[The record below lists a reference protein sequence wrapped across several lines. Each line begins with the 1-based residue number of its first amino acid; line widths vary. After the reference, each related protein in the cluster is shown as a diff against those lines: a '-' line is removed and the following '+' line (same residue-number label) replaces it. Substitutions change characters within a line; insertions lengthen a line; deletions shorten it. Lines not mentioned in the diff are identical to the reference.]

1 MKYKN
6 LNKVISK
13 EKRKTINEKIL
24 YCIDNNLCEK
34 FNLTQQAIFSSYTGN
49 GGLHGLDFSDFNSF
63 YDYTQAKQ
71 IEEVGQFYTGYNEAE
86 YMCNCL
92 GIKKDELIVDIT
104 AGIGNM
110 FNFCPTEKNCHA
122 NEIDLKSYK
131 VLNKLYPDVIAT
143 HGDMINYNPLML
155 FDISVG
161 NPPFNLKLFYKNEY
175 QLSQYVYIQKCNEL
189 LKTGGLMALIVPY
202 SFLNDEFSDK
212 KYIEY
217 MNNNFSFICQI
228 ELKKDAFK
236 YLGVDNFK
244 TKIMFFSKKSQYI
257 DSKEYKNIF
266 VTGTSEKIYSDYVLP
281 VRQQLEKN
289 KSRIRLENM
298 QNYNNNDKN
307 FDDKVKKLLFDIK
320 RNKHINN
327 KYNECYNYYLQYYN
341 QKKPI
346 SLNNEEWEKVRITKK
361 KVISKLKNILSRQH
375 IKEVE
380 KIKLVKTNYAIKL
393 KGYSEKTKLYI
404 EKLNNNTWS
413 INDLVLDIDTIDNN
427 NIVEKNCFDKL
438 INSKKKSYNQQSKKF
453 NDMTI
458 DKKIDE
464 YLRKKYLYDTENQ
477 EKIYLNDIQL
487 NDTNK
492 ALQKNYS
499 YLQWEQG
506 SGKSITGI
514 FQGLYRL
521 ENNNINNVF
530 VVAPAIAIKNTW
542 SIMLDNFNIKN
553 RIINNMEDIKQI
565 KKGEFI
571 LLTFG
576 MLIKNE
582 RFLKKF
588 IKINNKK
595 FMLILDE
602 SDNISNINS
611 KRCKSVLNCFR
622 KLPYKLLLSGTST
635 RNSINEIYT
644 QLELMYNNSINM
656 ISENKHIY
664 TTEKRTGEL
673 IQEENKNYMKQI
685 PAYKKGYELFSNSH
699 IPKKITV
706 FGVSKY
712 NQNIFNK
719 DILKKVIDKTII
731 TRTLKDI
738 SGRELYNINQVVCN
752 FNSDEYTLYE
762 KILKEFYTMSSE
774 YQIKTGNSK
783 KDAMFKMLAMLN
795 TLLKACSIPHSFNE
809 YVGEKIS
816 SKFIKVFDLLEKFNN
831 ERVAIGCTRIKTV
844 NLYANELRKRFPNR
858 KIFVIT
864 GNETTLKERREIV
877 NQLKKYDNAILLS
890 TQQALSCSMN
900 IGFIDKVVIPE
911 MQYNDSSMGQYRGRF
926 IRMNSKNPT
935 QVYNIIYDK
944 SIESNLLKLIM
955 CKEKL
960 NLFMKNQDIEDYEL
974 FEKYGVDSYLFNCLM
989 VKEIDSEGKINITWG
1004 NQEIV

>member
-71 IEEVGQFYTGYNEAE
+71 VEEVGQFYTGYNEAE

-92 GIKKDELIVDIT
+92 GIKKDELVVDIT

-131 VLNKLYPDVIAT
+131 VLNKLYPDAVAT

-155 FDISVG
+155 FDVSIG

-244 TKIMFFSKKSQYI
+244 TKIMFFNKKSQYI
-257 DSKEYKNIF
+257 DSKEYKNVF
-266 VTGTSEKIYSDYVLP
+266 VIGSSEKIYNDHILP

-307 FDDKVKKLLFDIK
+307 FDDKIKKLLFDIK

-341 QKKPI
+341 QKKPS

-393 KGYSEKTKLYI
+393 KGYSEKTRLYV
-404 EKLNNNTWS
+404 EKLNKNTWS
-413 INDLVLDIDTIDNN
+413 INDLLLDIDTINN

-438 INSKKKSYNQQSKKF
+438 INSKKKSYSQQSKKF

-487 NDTNK
+487 DIVNK
-492 ALQKNYS
+492 MLQKKYGYIQSSQGTGKTIMSIFYSLHRQAFNSSKLTLVIAPSIAIYGTWETTLQNY
-499 YLQWEQG
+499 
-506 SGKSITGI
+506 
-514 FQGLYRL
+514 
-521 ENNNINNVF
+521 NINYKTLKT
-530 VVAPAIAIKNTW
+530 ITDIKNIATEKFVLI
-542 SIMLDNFNIKN
+542 SFD
-553 RIINNMEDIKQI
+553 
-565 KKGEFI
+565 
-571 LLTFG
+571 
-576 MLIKNE
+576 MLIKLE
-582 RFLKKF
+582 KYLKKYLK
-588 IKINNKK
+588 KINNKYT
-595 FMLILDE
+595 LVIDE
-602 SDNISNINS
+602 ADNICNINS
-611 KRCKSVLNCFR
+611 KRTKSALSVCR
-622 KLPYKLLLSGTST
+622 KAKYKLLCSGTMT
-635 RNSINEIYT
+635 RNNIAESFTQFQLLYNSSINFLSKNNTIYVEDKE
-644 QLELMYNNSINM
+644 QKILSNKKNPYYN
-656 ISENKHIY
+656 KPFP
-664 TTEKRTGEL
+664 
-673 IQEENKNYMKQI
+673 Q
-685 PAYKKGYELFSNSH
+685 YKKGLELFKSSFN
-699 IPKKITV
+699 PAKITV
-706 FGVSKY
+706 FGLNKQD
-712 NQNIFNK
+712 QNIYNEEALK
-719 DILKKVIDKTII
+719 DIIDKTII
-731 TRTLKDI
+731 TKTFEDVVGKKIYSIHQHTVSFNASESKLYYKAIKEFYSMKYLFTSTGNPRKDRFMEIIQQITLLLNICRHPQDYNEYQSTELPNKYKKVLEMVKKWDNEYIAIGCRTLKEI
-738 SGRELYNINQVVCN
+738 
-752 FNSDEYTLYE
+752 EYYKGL
-762 KILKEFYTMSSE
+762 L
-774 YQIKTGNSK
+774 QK
-783 KDAMFKMLAMLN
+783 KF
-795 TLLKACSIPHSFNE
+795 SH
-809 YVGEKIS
+809 
-816 SKFIKVFDLLEKFNN
+816 
-831 ERVAIGCTRIKTV
+831 
-844 NLYANELRKRFPNR
+844 R
-858 KIFVIT
+858 KIYVIT
-864 GNETTLKERREIV
+864 GSTTMNDRKNIVKELKETK
-877 NQLKKYDNAILLS
+877 NGILLS
-890 TQQALSCSMN
+890 TQQSLSSSINIGYINKIICTALSWNWSTLSQW
-900 IGFIDKVVIPE
+900 FF
-911 MQYNDSSMGQYRGRF
+911 RF
-926 IRMNSKNPT
+926 IRYTSTENKEVHFITYKNSL
-935 QVYNIIYDK
+935 
-944 SIESNLLKLIM
+944 ESNLLALLLA
-955 CKEKL
+955 KE
-960 NLFMKNQDIEDYEL
+960 NIVNFMKNDTT
-974 FEKYGVDSYLFNCLM
+974 
-989 VKEIDSEGKINITWG
+989 DSEELREKMGINFNLIEMLLQKEKDENGHSVIVNWG